1 MSVGGVVGRPVA
13 QSAARRRLTKFVG
26 GGGFGIDEENFMGR
40 ETSFRR
46 VRSLNVL
53 YMEGSAAAGVLFG
66 DDMGTY

>member
-1 MSVGGVVGRPVA
+1 MSAVVGLLPNRR
-13 QSAARRRLTKFVG
+13 AARRRLTKFV

-66 DDMGTY
+66 DDMGT